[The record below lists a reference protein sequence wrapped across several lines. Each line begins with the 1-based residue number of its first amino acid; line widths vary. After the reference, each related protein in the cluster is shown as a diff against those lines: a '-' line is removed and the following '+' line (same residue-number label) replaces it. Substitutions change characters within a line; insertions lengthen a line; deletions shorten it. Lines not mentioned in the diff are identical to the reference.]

1 MAQIGPDYTY
11 NTDATIPAATNRKLV
26 ILARKN
32 PTQAATVAKFL
43 GIGDSVPGLNLSEG
57 SDDLD
62 AHTRNL
68 IQTQFS
74 QELAIARGE
83 ASARGISGVTLGTQG
98 LAFGISGSIQGA
110 VGNITGAIGN
120 VGVQFDNAL
129 TNTSRSINEAMK
141 PVSST
146 MGSVLG
152 TLTGVARDPLGAVSQ
167 LPQALLNV
175 VEKVNPEFAA
185 RIEATFK
192 SEKMKGL
199 ANLPGQIMGSIRNL
213 ITAADAILSLPLVIL
228 SDLYQGLLAIMQEIS
243 KLVDEV
249 ISSIMDFI
257 FGPGG
262 LLDSILPIAEILAF
276 LEAISELAGEIQGIS
291 TIFLGAN
298 PIAGFALNVQ
308 TYATQLDSILSNP
321 TNLLVS
327 YLPPQVS
334 QGLYL
339 IRNPQQLVNS
349 IIPPELTGML
359 AKVSQITGFGLNG
372 NMGYGFEAVLGGLQG
387 GVVSSIL
394 GSFANQ
400 YPILGNLVNLA
411 APTASESSPFNQF
424 PPVLTPAAAGGQPT
438 AQGVVQ
444 PQQVPKKVIPP
455 LDQTKPTTPQR
466 SSAVT
471 PQTAARSSGS
481 LQPSQIIANAQAGL
495 DARAGGDIN

>member
-11 NTDATIPAATNRKLV
+11 NTDASIPAATNRKLI

-43 GIGDSVPGLNLSEG
+43 GIGDSVPGLNLSG
-57 SDDLD
+57 GLDDLD

-74 QELAIARGE
+74 QELAIARNE
-83 ASARGISGVTLGTQG
+83 ARAAGISGVTSGIQG
-98 LAFGISGSIQGA
+98 ATAGISGSIQGA
-110 VGNITGAIGN
+110 VSNITNAIGG
-120 VGVQFDNAL
+120 VGEQFDNAL
-129 TNTSRSINEAMK
+129 SNTARSINEAMK

-152 TLTGVARDPLGAVSQ
+152 TLTGVARDPLGSVTQ
-167 LPQALLNV
+167 LPQTLLNI

-199 ANLPGQIMGSIRNL
+199 ANLPGQIMGSVRNL
-213 ITAADAILSLPLVIL
+213 LTAADAILSLPLVIL
-228 SDLYQGLLAIMQEIS
+228 SDLYNGLLAIMQEIS
-243 KLVDEV
+243 NLVDEV

-262 LLDSILPIAEILAF
+262 LLDSILPITEILAF
-276 LEAISELAGEIQGIS
+276 LEAIGELASEIQGIS

-298 PIAGFALNVQ
+298 SIAGFALDVQ
-308 TYATQLDSILSNP
+308 NYARELDSVLSNP

-334 QGLYL
+334 EGLYL
-339 IRNPQQLVNS
+339 IRNPQQFINS
-349 IIPPELTGML
+349 ILPPELSQQF
-359 AKVSQITGFGLNG
+359 AKLSQITGFGFNG

-400 YPILGNLVNLA
+400 YPILGHLVGMV
-411 APTASESSPFNQF
+411 APTASQSSPFTEF
-424 PPVLTPAAAGGQPT
+424 PPRLTPAAAGGQPT
-438 AQGVVQ
+438 AQGIVQ
-444 PQQVPKKVIPP
+444 PQQIPKDVIPP
-455 LDQTKPTTPQR
+455 TEVVNY
-466 SSAVT
+466 SGGSAVGAT
-471 PQTAARSSGS
+471 TRSQAQAAIESAQAAARQLGIG
-481 LQPSQIIANAQAGL
+481 P
-495 DARAGGDIN
+495 